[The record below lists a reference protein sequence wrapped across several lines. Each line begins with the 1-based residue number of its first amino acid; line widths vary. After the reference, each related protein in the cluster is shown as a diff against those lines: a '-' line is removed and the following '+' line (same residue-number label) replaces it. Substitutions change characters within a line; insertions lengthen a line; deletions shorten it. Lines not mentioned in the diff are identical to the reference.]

1 MEEYNEFAEALIDQ
15 LSVEINEEKENSDLA
30 SKIDEDSSFN
40 VTFDSLE
47 DASKEIF
54 PWIKQEINNF
64 TGLEVPEN
72 TKIEFPELLELKK
85 LKGKRIFTTQDAREF
100 VDSLVDAISKEDL
113 GNEAQYYKVSSVFH
127 LCKKLHFKDFGNI
140 WRLSR

>member
-47 DASKEIF
+47 DASKR
-54 PWIKQEINNF
+54 N
-64 TGLEVPEN
+64 
-72 TKIEFPELLELKK
+72 
-85 LKGKRIFTTQDAREF
+85 
-100 VDSLVDAISKEDL
+100 ISMDKTR
-113 GNEAQYYKVSSVFH
+113 N
-127 LCKKLHFKDFGNI
+127 
-140 WRLSR
+140 